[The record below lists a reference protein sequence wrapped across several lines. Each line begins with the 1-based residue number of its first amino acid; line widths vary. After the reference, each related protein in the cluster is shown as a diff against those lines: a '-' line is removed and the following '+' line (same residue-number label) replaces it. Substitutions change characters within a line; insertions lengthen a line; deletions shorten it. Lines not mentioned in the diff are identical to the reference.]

1 MLGHSDISSTQIYQI
16 YALVTINDLSRVF
29 YETHPATRA
38 GQDLAVAVA
47 LGGNDQFGYLT

>member
-1 MLGHSDISSTQIYQI
+1 MLGHSDISSTQIY
-16 YALVTINDLSRVF
+16 ALVTINDLSWVY

-38 GQDLAVAVA
+38 SQGLAVA